1 MVIRAIHHGK
11 RRAKGLTLLELMV
24 SLAIGT
30 LVALLIASALR
41 MVIGRFA
48 DETGITHETGREERV
63 RTLVTSQLAW
73 LELTQDQT
81 ARRFLGASD
90 GVEFRTMMNAES
102 PSERTPTVVRFMVES
117 VSGSPPSQRLVYAER
132 SVSVNELDRESQFDA
147 AGSVAD
153 TRGIDEQVRTVI
165 TDATR
170 QSSKGRPVVEGAKSI
185 KFEYLTFSAG
195 APTWVPSWNDPDF
208 LPRGVRVTFES
219 QVGEVTTWVLPVV
232 VTF

>member
-1 MVIRAIHHGK
+1 MVIRAAHHGA
-11 RRAKGLTLLELMV
+11 RRARGLTLLELMV

-48 DETGITHETGREERV
+48 DDTGIAHESGREERV
-63 RTLVTSQLAW
+63 RTLVSSQLAW
-73 LELTQDQT
+73 LELTRDQT
-81 ARRFLGASD
+81 ARRFIGARD

-102 PSERTPTVVRFMVES
+102 PSERSPTVVRFMVES
-117 VSGSPPSQRLVYAER
+117 VSGSPASQRLVYAER
-132 SVSVNELDRESQFDA
+132 VISANELDREELFDQ
-147 AGSVAD
+147 AGGVAE
-153 TRGIDEQVRTVI
+153 TRGIDDKVRAVI
-165 TDATR
+165 TDAAR

-185 KFEYLTFSAG
+185 VFDYLTFTG
-195 APTWVPSWNDPDF
+195 GNPVWAPAWNDPDF

-219 QVGEVTTWVLPVV
+219 QSGEVTTWVLPVV